1 KIFENKK
8 HLIKKINKKIGSLVL
23 DKAAMNDMLSGIV
36 DYLNIYFLY
45 DLIKFS
51 TSVGLLKK
59 HQSLLKETYLTIAK
73 LDSSISIAS
82 YLNNVQHYCNPTFI
96 NKKSITFQNIY
107 HPLIVNAVTNNLIDL
122 DKSLLITGSNMAGK
136 TTFIKTIGINL
147 IFSQSINLC
156 LASKAEIPKLFVKSA
171 IRREDNLEDSKSY
184 FFVEVEELLKFIQTS
199 EISGNYIFLID
210 EIFRGTNTIERL
222 ASSTSVLEYL
232 NINNFV
238 LVTTHDIELQD
249 MLNNKFDMIHFSERV
264 NNNKFFFDYKLQMG
278 PTSSGNAIKLL
289 EIKGYP
295 KSIIENSNKISKSL
309 LNKK

>member
-1 KIFENKK
+1 
-8 HLIKKINKKIGSLVL
+8 
-23 DKAAMNDMLSGIV
+23 
-36 DYLNIYFLY
+36 
-45 DLIKFS
+45 
-51 TSVGLLKK
+51 
-59 HQSLLKETYLTIAK
+59 
-73 LDSSISIAS
+73 
-82 YLNNVQHYCNPTFI
+82 
-96 NKKSITFQNIY
+96 
-107 HPLIVNAVTNNLIDL
+107 
-122 DKSLLITGSNMAGK
+122 
-136 TTFIKTIGINL
+136 
-147 IFSQSINLC
+147 
-156 LASKAEIPKLFVKSA
+156 
-171 IRREDNLEDSKSY
+171 
-184 FFVEVEELLKFIQTS
+184 
-199 EISGNYIFLID
+199 ISGNYIFLID

-249 MLNNKFDMIHFSERV
+249 MLNNTFDMIHFSERV